1 MQTSG
6 DPGRQAGNR
15 KKIQMERLPKENYYQ
30 PTLATLAPAKKPDFP
45 PSSSSGSETVM
56 TADDRAHSANQVSDG
71 RVNAGKYRTL
81 RRHAR
86 EYHNQRNITE
96 GGCFYFSPKSR
107 EEDLLVS
114 GPDSWA
120 PGPTVLGRLSRAQ
133 IAKSHWIEGRQLS
146 PAQLGPGAQL
156 SGAQFD

>member
-1 MQTSG
+1 
-6 DPGRQAGNR
+6 
-15 KKIQMERLPKENYYQ
+15 MERLPKENYYQ

-96 GGCFYFSPKSR
+96 GGCFYFSSKSR

-114 GPDSWA
+114 GLVLGKLGPGQLGTRPNCLGPTVQGPNCQEPLDYHRFLANWALDSWVADSWVPDSW
-120 PGPTVLGRLSRAQ
+120 
-133 IAKSHWIEGRQLS
+133 
-146 PAQLGPGAQL
+146 AQL
-156 SGAQFD
+156 SGA